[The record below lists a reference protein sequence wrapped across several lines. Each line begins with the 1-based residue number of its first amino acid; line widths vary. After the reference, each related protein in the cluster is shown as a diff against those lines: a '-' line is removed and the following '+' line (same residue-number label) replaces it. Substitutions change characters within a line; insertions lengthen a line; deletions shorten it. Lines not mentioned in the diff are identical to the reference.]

1 MLESPLSTHSFI
13 LPGES
18 DAISGQFSP
27 GTPVSLQHDS
37 STGKV
42 NPSLNPCDQRNSE
55 AGDGGMCKVMPFCCE

>member
-27 GTPVSLQHDS
+27 GTPVSLQHDG

-42 NPSLNPCDQRNSE
+42 NPSLNSCGNAVQKQGTVGCAR
-55 AGDGGMCKVMPFCCE
+55 

>member
-27 GTPVSLQHDS
+27 GTPVSLQHDG

-42 NPSLNPCDQRNSE
+42 NPSLNPCDDAIQKQ
-55 AGDGGMCKVMPFCCE
+55 GTVGMCKVMPCCCE